1 MDLRMHQF
9 LKYLKQ
15 QLLKNKLLNRTN
27 KNLIMKKLSL
37 LTIILFAAFSSI
49 NAQSI
54 FSSYSFNVEQKDQN
68 TVLQLYKD
76 YFGKKEN
83 LVKGITVTLYE
94 NHFKGKDVATHEVV
108 FSGTPET
115 MGAAYDSKGSY
126 AWALFQ
132 TELSKYCKG
141 VRAAEG
147 KRFSSFGDTSS
158 AMYPIQDLYLV
169 NVKNP
174 ELFKSNFDAFWS
186 KNIPANSRIT
196 FGSITTLNEEKT
208 THYVVRSFKDF
219 TTKFKDDLQS
229 IKGYAEMMGL
239 QKEIRT
245 FNSSTT
251 RVLLGKW

>member
-1 MDLRMHQF
+1 
-9 LKYLKQ
+9 
-15 QLLKNKLLNRTN
+15 
-27 KNLIMKKLSL
+27 MKKLSL
-37 LTIILFAAFSSI
+37 LTCILFAALSSI

-54 FSSYSFNVEQKDQN
+54 FTSYTFNVEPKDQN

-94 NHFKGKDVATHEVV
+94 NHFRGKDVATHEVV
-108 FSGTPET
+108 FSGTADV
-115 MGAAYDSKGSY
+115 MGAAYDSKSAY
-126 AWALFQ
+126 PWMLFQ
-132 TELSKYCKG
+132 SELSKYCKA

-147 KRFSSFGDTSS
+147 RRFTNFGDTSS
-158 AMYPIQDLYLV
+158 VLYPVQDVLFI
-169 NVKNP
+169 NVTDQ
-174 ELFKSNFDAFWS
+174 ELFKSRFDAFWS
-186 KNIPANSRIT
+186 KNSPANTRIS
-196 FGSITTLNEEKT
+196 FGSVRTLNDEKT
-208 THYVVRSFKDF
+208 THYVVRSYKDF
-219 TTKFKDDLQS
+219 TTKFKDDVQS